1 MTGFIERLKTAM
13 DYRGVTASD
22 IAKGTGINKSNISR
36 YFSGEYNAK
45 TENIYKI
52 ANFLHVSEPWL
63 AFGIGKMTDF
73 FEDEDNNETPQHIS
87 GYNGNKT
94 QIISNKVSI
103 LGKVA
108 CGEPIFSPE
117 SADVY
122 TTVDSNIRV
131 DFALIATGD
140 SMIEDHIYDGD
151 IVLIRQQP
159 TVELG
164 EIAAVS
170 INDEITLKRV
180 YYYPKDN
187 RMVLNPSN
195 PQHKPMMFFNE
206 ELENIRILGKVIAVQ
221 HFF

>member
-1 MTGFIERLKTAM
+1 MAGDIK
-13 DYRGVTASD
+13 
-22 IAKGTGINKSNISR
+22 IAKKIRELREKNNMTQEELAEKVGYTSSYKKSSIHKIEKGEQDIPRNKIPL
-36 YFSGEYNAK
+36 FAK
-45 TENIYKI
+45 ALNTS
-52 ANFLHVSEPWL
+52 VSELMNW
-63 AFGIGKMTDF
+63 
-73 FEDEDNNETPQHIS
+73 DNNETPQLIS
-87 GYNGNKT
+87 GYNGSKT

-117 SADVY
+117 SADAY
-122 TTVDSNIRV
+122 TTVDSNIHV
-131 DFALIATGD
+131 DFALVATGD

-170 INDEITLKRV
+170 INDEVTLKRV

-221 HFF
+221 HFFEK

>member
-1 MTGFIERLKTAM
+1 MAGDIKIGKKIKELREKIGMTQEQLAEKVGYTAANKKSSISKIE
-13 DYRGVTASD
+13 
-22 IAKGTGINKSNISR
+22 KGERDISR
-36 YFSGEYNAK
+36 DKIPLFAK
-45 TENIYKI
+45 VLNTT
-52 ANFLHVSEPWL
+52 VSELMDW
-63 AFGIGKMTDF
+63 
-73 FEDEDNNETPQHIS
+73 DNNETPQLIS
-87 GYNGNKT
+87 GYNGSKT

-117 SADVY
+117 SADAY
-122 TTVDSNIRV
+122 TTVDSNIHV

-170 INDEITLKRV
+170 INDEVTLKRV

-187 RMVLNPSN
+187 RMILNPSN